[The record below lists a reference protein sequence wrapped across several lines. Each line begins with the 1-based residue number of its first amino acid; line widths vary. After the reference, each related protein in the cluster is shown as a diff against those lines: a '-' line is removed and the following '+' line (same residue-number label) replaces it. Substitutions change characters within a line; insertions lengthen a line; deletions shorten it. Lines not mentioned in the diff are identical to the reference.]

1 MKFILLTIATII
13 CASFALQS
21 QTKDTVYVVQKD
33 TVRLVKPKPKLGKIN
48 AEVGVVL
55 VTPTYANALISLH
68 HNDIFFK
75 VTGAYLSQ
83 SYGIQFD
90 LGLKAFVEDETYHAV
105 SLAGGQVSNLSD
117 EVTIGYRTYQEEL
130 LWTYMSVN
138 YILNTKGFYLSVG
151 TGYGRGDYSSPQ
163 LMLQIGYAYQFRD

>member
-1 MKFILLTIATII
+1 MKITILTIII
-13 CASFALQS
+13 FLCASFALQS
-21 QTKDTVYVVQKD
+21 QAKDTVYIIQKD
-33 TVRLVKPKPKLGKIN
+33 TVRLVKPEPKLGKIN

-68 HNDIFFK
+68 HNDVFFK
-75 VTGAYLSQ
+75 VTGAYFSK

-90 LGLKAFVEDETYHAV
+90 LGLKAFVEDETYHGV
-105 SLAGGQVSNLSD
+105 SLAGGQVSILSD
-117 EVTIGYRTYQEEL
+117 EETFGNRTYQEEL

-138 YILNTKGFYLSVG
+138 YILNTRGFYLSVG